1 MLFRLSLAWGIPVTE
16 IEHTVA
22 FRELQQWCQYWT
34 QEPWGTWRDNAHAGL
49 IAATVAN
56 SFRGEKRQPFTME
69 DFFLLDSQANEQR
82 RAERAQRGQQVFIGM
97 MRALAKEN

>member
-22 FRELQQWCQYWT
+22 YRELQQWQQYWM

-49 IAATVAN
+49 IAATIAN
-56 SFRGEKRQPFTME
+56 AFRADKRQSFSME
-69 DFFLLDSQANEQR
+69 DFFLLDAEADEQR
-82 RAERAQRGQQVFIGM
+82 RVERAQRGQQTFIKL
-97 MRALAKEN
+97 MRSLAKEN